1 MHKHYDSGNMQ
12 NLQKQAE
19 SRGVIWL
26 TVNSGAAGRQ
36 GATTNEIKGFLSSEH
51 AAPTAYLIDSEGKVG
66 RLYGARTT
74 PDMYIIGPNGK
85 LIYDGAIDNKP
96 TPDPEDIP
104 GATNYVKA
112 ALEESMAGKPVE
124 VTTSKP
130 YGCSVKYGGTD

>member
-1 MHKHYDSGNMQ
+1 
-12 NLQKQAE
+12 
-19 SRGVIWL
+19 
-26 TVNSGAAGRQ
+26 
-36 GATTNEIKGFLSSEH
+36 
-51 AAPTAYLIDSEGKVG
+51 VG